1 MLVIKL
7 NIQKLSIYSILVIG
21 LISIPSLLET
31 VQAQITMTNTTS
43 SSAQNQTAQGANQT
57 AQAAQNQTA
66 QTAQAAQ
73 NQTAQTAQAAQ
84 NQTAQ
89 GANQTMSKE
98 TQAFMALD
106 IAEIKGNLMDS
117 KNALANNDTEEAL
130 TTITD
135 LENTL
140 LVLQPKPSFVDNIQK
155 IKDSISKK
163 DLNKALDDL
172 NKVETDVLKAE
183 NEVFKAQLANPQLK
197 VAQQDNGD
205 ADEDGDE
212 EDGDGGGDEED
223 GDGGGDGEE

>member
-1 MLVIKL
+1 MIKL

-43 SSAQNQTAQGANQT
+43 SSVQNQTAQGANQT

-66 QTAQAAQ
+66 QGA
-73 NQTAQTAQAAQ
+73 NQTAQAAQ

-140 LVLQPKPSFVDNIQK
+140 LVLEPKPSFVDNIQK

-223 GDGGGDGEE
+223 GDGGVDGDGEE

>member
-1 MLVIKL
+1 
-7 NIQKLSIYSILVIG
+7 
-21 LISIPSLLET
+21 
-31 VQAQITMTNTTS
+31 
-43 SSAQNQTAQGANQT
+43 
-57 AQAAQNQTA
+57 
-66 QTAQAAQ
+66 
-73 NQTAQTAQAAQ
+73 
-84 NQTAQ
+84 
-89 GANQTMSKE
+89 MSKE

>member
-1 MLVIKL
+1 L

-21 LISIPSLLET
+21 LISLPSLLENA
-31 VQAQITMTNTTS
+31 QAQINMTNTTS
-43 SSAQNQTAQGANQT
+43 SSVQNQTAQGAN
-57 AQAAQNQTA
+57 

-197 VAQQDNGD
+197 VAQPDNGD

-212 EDGDGGGDEED
+212 EDGDGGGD
-223 GDGGGDGEE
+223 GEE

>member
-106 IAEIKGNLMDS
+106 IAEIKDNLMDS